1 MGSTRHSIRP
11 GWVHPK
17 QKSIAGKTA
26 QVDQCGGG
34 GATRAVDA
42 KGPTRRCGPDA
53 SSGFSD
59 VLVGVHSQLLARVHL
74 TGASP
79 TS

>member
-1 MGSTRHSIRP
+1 MR
-11 GWVHPK
+11 W
-17 QKSIAGKTA
+17 
-26 QVDQCGGG
+26 G